1 MTDILVLSVGNSP
14 EPLIQCITRMRPER
28 AVFLCSEDTQAQVN
42 QITSS
47 VRLPSFD
54 AGRDLEVLHQGGADG
69 NEIDQLHAVYSR
81 CRALF
86 NRLRHEDPGARIA
99 VDYTGGTKT
108 MATGLG
114 LAAVDDGK
122 VELFVTT
129 IERRQAGSSSV
140 AGNSKPVPVDSGAI
154 QLQRLLADGLDPLLQ
169 RHDYAAAQT
178 AVSAVL
184 RKRQQES
191 ASATL
196 QKLED
201 LLLALD
207 AWDRWDLERAQS
219 LLKDHGS
226 DPLIREGLLFPL
238 QRVMQ
243 SRDLLL
249 TPATPAKAALKKGSI
264 HGLEAVEDLLLNAQ
278 RRSAQERYD
287 DAVGRLYRSM
297 ELTVQL
303 LLAIDH
309 GGIRTGDL
317 DLQLLP
323 EDLRATYEAKR
334 AGPKNSIQLGL
345 TDSFDLLAALGH
357 PVGQKWQTQR
367 ASFVNALQTRNHS
380 LLAHGFTPVSFSNW
394 QQLDQQL
401 GAFLRE
407 VLAERRGELKAMK
420 QLPAEI
426 RELGVSPPH

>member
-14 EPLIQCITRMRPER
+14 EPLIQCISRMRPER
-28 AVFLCSEDTQAQVN
+28 AVFLCSEDTQAQVSH
-42 QITSS
+42 ITSS

-54 AGRDLEVLHQGGADG
+54 AGRDLEVLHQRGAEG
-69 NEIDQLHAVYSR
+69 NEIDQLHTVYSR
-81 CRALF
+81 CRALLD
-86 NRLRHEDPGARIA
+86 RLRHECPGARIA

-122 VELFVTT
+122 VELFLTT

-140 AGNSKPVPVDSGAI
+140 AGNSKPIQVDSGAI
-154 QLQRLLADGLDPLLQ
+154 QVQRLLADGLNPLLN

-178 AVSAVL
+178 AISAVL
-184 RKRQQES
+184 RMRQQES
-191 ASATL
+191 TNAAL

-226 DPLIREGLLFPL
+226 DPHLREALLFPL

-249 TPATPAKAALKKGSI
+249 NPASPAKAALKKGAI

-278 RRSAQERYD
+278 RRAAQERYD

-303 LLAIDH
+303 LLVMDH

-317 DLQLLP
+317 DVQLLP
-323 EDLRATYEAKR
+323 EDLRATYEPKR
-334 AGPKNSIQLGL
+334 SGPKNTIQLGL
-345 TDSFDLLAALGH
+345 ADSYDLLAALGH
-357 PVGQKWQTQR
+357 PVGQLWAKQR
-367 ASFVNALQTRNHS
+367 APFVDALKTRNHS
-380 LLAHGFTPVSFSNW
+380 LLAHGFTPVSFSDW

-401 GAFLRE
+401 GGFLRGVVAGRE
-407 VLAERRGELKAMK
+407 GGLQTLK
-420 QLPAEI
+420 QLPATVA
-426 RELGVSPPH
+426 ELEMAPKH